1 MLLKTILNNC
11 QRYKSFVYEKAEFVK
26 KKKGQCI
33 HVHISPR
40 KNSRAICSG
49 CRKPASGY
57 DKQLTTRRFEF
68 IPIWGY
74 PVFFLYKMRRV
85 NCPSCGII
93 VEKVPWSNG
102 KNSLANAY
110 MQFLANWAK
119 MLSWKEVATRFGT
132 SWDKVYR
139 SVEYVVD
146 WGLRHRNWDG
156 ITAMG
161 VDEIQWRKGHQ
172 YLTLVYQINSE
183 CVRLLWIGRERTE
196 ESFSRFFDMLG
207 KERCANILHVCSDMW
222 KAYLKVIRERIPQ
235 AVHIL
240 DRFHIVARI
249 NKAID
254 EVRAGEHRSMIR
266 DGYEPLLTKSRWLL
280 LKHKENL
287 TDLQKTGLKEL
298 LKYNL
303 QSVRAY
309 LLKEEFRSFWNY
321 VRPFWA
327 GKFLDRWVTKVMR
340 SKINPMKREAKTVRR
355 HKELILNWF
364 RAKKQFSSGIVEG
377 LNNKVK
383 LTIRKSYGFKRYKS
397 IEIALYHSLGKLPE
411 PPITHTFY

>member
-1 MLLKTILNNC
+1 M
-11 QRYKSFVYEKAEFVK
+11 R
-26 KKKGQCI
+26 
-33 HVHISPR
+33 SPW
-40 KNSRAICSG
+40 K
-49 CRKPASGY
+49 
-57 DKQLTTRRFEF
+57 E
-68 IPIWGY
+68 
-74 PVFFLYKMRRV
+74 
-85 NCPSCGII
+85 
-93 VEKVPWSNG
+93 EKVPWSNG

-119 MLSWKEVATRFGT
+119 MLLGKRLPQDLEPPGTRFTGLWNMWLT
-132 SWDKVYR
+132 
-139 SVEYVVD
+139 
-146 WGLRHRNWDG
+146 LRHRNWDG

-327 GKFLDRWVTKVMR
+327 GKFLDRWVTKVML
-340 SKINPMKREAKTVRR
+340 K
-355 HKELILNWF
+355 
-364 RAKKQFSSGIVEG
+364 
-377 LNNKVK
+377 
-383 LTIRKSYGFKRYKS
+383 
-397 IEIALYHSLGKLPE
+397 
-411 PPITHTFY
+411 

>member
-1 MLLKTILNNC
+1 
-11 QRYKSFVYEKAEFVK
+11 
-26 KKKGQCI
+26 
-33 HVHISPR
+33 
-40 KNSRAICSG
+40 
-49 CRKPASGY
+49 
-57 DKQLTTRRFEF
+57 
-68 IPIWGY
+68 
-74 PVFFLYKMRRV
+74 
-85 NCPSCGII
+85 
-93 VEKVPWSNG
+93 
-102 KNSLANAY
+102 

-254 EVRAGEHRSMIR
+254 EVRAGEHRSDDKRWIR
-266 DGYEPLLTKSRWLL
+266 TFADQISMAFAQT
-280 LKHKENL
+280 
-287 TDLQKTGLKEL
+287 Q
-298 LKYNL
+298 
-303 QSVRAY
+303 
-309 LLKEEFRSFWNY
+309 
-321 VRPFWA
+321 
-327 GKFLDRWVTKVMR
+327 
-340 SKINPMKREAKTVRR
+340 RET
-355 HKELILNWF
+355 
-364 RAKKQFSSGIVEG
+364 
-377 LNNKVK
+377 
-383 LTIRKSYGFKRYKS
+383 
-397 IEIALYHSLGKLPE
+397 
-411 PPITHTFY
+411 